1 MVVAEAV
8 AAMAA
13 TPAAIE
19 VNLTIVFVLFVSA
32 DISLTVREGIKT
44 YSQRHIVGVALF
56 IPVPPSAITS

>member
-32 DISLTVREGIKT
+32 DVILTGKKEIKI
-44 YSQRHIVGVALF
+44 YSQKHTVEAALF
-56 IPVPPSAITS
+56 IPVPLSVITT